1 MKKNLNLGRYD
12 FNHNFLTDYGKFLDF
27 ISLTFIFLFL
37 GVKRI
42 ADILEYATHVYDVE
56 VPIKISKEVYD
67 NFEERK
73 KTNNKSK
80 KGKKGK
86 GKAKKKK

>member
-1 MKKNLNLGRYD
+1 LSD
-12 FNHNFLTDYGKFLDF
+12 F
-27 ISLTFIFLFL
+27 SLITL

-86 GKAKKKK
+86 GKGKKKK